1 MQKENQLCSFAV
13 HGFEQADYDVREDER
28 LETTFQLNVK
38 GITQFGGALVINGTI
53 TFEADGTASE
63 Q

>member
-1 MQKENQLCSFAV
+1 M
-13 HGFEQADYDVREDER
+13 REDKR